1 MRIAMIGQKGIAT
14 GAGGVEKHV
23 EEIAKR
29 LVEQGN
35 EVTVYYRNT
44 FISEKMDS
52 YKGIKLKQV
61 KTVESKSLD
70 AIVYTLRATLDAITG
85 KYDIYHYHALGPA
98 SLSFIPKLLGKKVVV
113 TIHGLDW
120 QRAKWGKLAKFYLK
134 FGEFIAGT
142 LADQVIS
149 VSDGLKTY
157 FIKKYKKRKDKNTVF
172 IPNGVCIEDNLK
184 PELIK
189 EYGINGQDY
198 ILFLARLVPEKGVHY
213 LINAYKQLNTNFKL
227 VIAGGSSFT
236 DNYFDELQNISKD
249 NENIIY
255 TGNVSGNLLRE
266 LYSNC
271 LFYVLPSDIEGMP
284 LSLLEALS
292 YGKYCLTSDI
302 PENTAVIKED
312 FLGKKFIKSNV
323 DDLRNKLSLILDEKL
338 YEGNEDKRRDY
349 IFNNYD
355 WNDITDKTMNVY
367 KKMYKDN
374 GDLLYNVDI

>member
-1 MRIAMIGQKGIAT
+1 MRIAMIGQKGVAT

-29 LVEQGN
+29 LVEEGN

-44 FISEKMDS
+44 FISEKIDS
-52 YKGIKLKQV
+52 YNGIHLKQV
-61 KTVESKSLD
+61 KTVKSKSLD
-70 AIVYTLRATLDAITG
+70 AIVYTLKATLDALTG

-120 QRAKWGKLAKFYLK
+120 QRAKWGKLAKLYLK

-142 LADQVIS
+142 FADEVIS
-149 VSDGLKTY
+149 VSSGLKTY
-157 FIKKYKKRKDKNTVF
+157 FIEKYKKRKENNTAF
-172 IPNGVCIEDNLK
+172 IPNGVCIEDK
-184 PELIK
+184 IDPELIK
-189 EYGINGQDY
+189 KYGVDGQDY

-213 LINAYKQLNTNFKL
+213 LVNAYNQLNTNVKL
-227 VIAGGSSFT
+227 IIAGGSSFT
-236 DNYFDELQNISKD
+236 DNYFEELQRISKD
-249 NENIIY
+249 NKNIIY
-255 TGNVSGNLLRE
+255 TGNVSGNLLKE

-312 FLGKKFIKSNV
+312 FLGNKFLKSNV

-338 YEGNEDKRRDY
+338 YEGNDDKRRNY
-349 IFNNYD
+349 IVNNYD
-355 WNDITDKTMNVY
+355 WDDITNKTKNVY
-367 KKMYKDN
+367 GKIYKD
-374 GDLLYNVDI
+374 GRDLSYNVDI